1 MSKKCP
7 ADIHGSLVM
16 MMSPGTSWLWNRL
29 ARVWPAAASELMWPG
44 VPVLAWATIR
54 PRASNR
60 PLARSP
66 ASRTIGEKAIRCS
79 ALACSLTIPIRF
91 DQRISSSIP
100 SISIAPISVA
110 FGLVRPGGGDAAD
123 IVHHRAPT
131 WRQDDSGLALLDHR
145 RAVQALAAGQA
156 GAVVDRRRA
165 GLGPER
171 RLERPLRD
179 AGRPRRHQGLLAAI
193 LGPLGGK
200 TPAHHLDRHVRG
212 IDAVLGEVGVLER
225 AAHRLGV
232 AAERGVIVEG
242 DRDLVLL
249 AEITQVGPDAEA
261 HLVRRRARLGQ
272 GRLRLD
278 GHLRDQAA
286 HLFPVQRFQ
295 RAERAADQI
304 EPYRRHQRAE
314 R

>member
-7 ADIHGSLVM
+7 ADIQGSLVM

-44 VPVLAWATIR
+44 VPVLACATMR

-79 ALACSLTIPIRF
+79 ALACSLTMPIRF

-100 SISIAPISVA
+100 SISVAPISVA
-110 FGLVRPGGGDAAD
+110 PTSVALRLVHPRGGDAAD

-131 WRQDDSGLALLDHR
+131 WRQHDGRLALLDHR

-156 GAVVDRRRA
+156 GAVVDRRRT

-171 RLERPLRD
+171 RLERPLRN
-179 AGRPRRHQGLLAAI
+179 ARSARRHQGFLTAI
-193 LGPLGGK
+193 LGTLGGEP
-200 TPAHHLDRHVRG
+200 PAHHLDRHVRG
-212 IDAVLGEVGVLER
+212 VDAVLGEVGVLER
-225 AAHRLGV
+225 APHRLGV
-232 AAERGVIVEG
+232 AAKRGVVVEG
-242 DRDLVLL
+242 D
-249 AEITQVGPDAEA
+249 A
-261 HLVRRRARLGQ
+261 
-272 GRLRLD
+272 
-278 GHLRDQAA
+278 
-286 HLFPVQRFQ
+286 
-295 RAERAADQI
+295 
-304 EPYRRHQRAE
+304 
-314 R
+314 